1 MREDDEAFAPP
12 LCNFD
17 RRTLLSGAIVAFGG
31 FSAACPPSSSSSA
44 TDAGPAPSASSGDAD
59 VDAII
64 PVLVALAAR
73 LVPADELGP
82 GAMEADVETYFRRAL
97 VDARLANLRA
107 GLMKGCAF
115 VQLVAQREQSY
126 DFAALVPDVQDG
138 LITRFVDNTV
148 RPDGFSM
155 QTFLRAVMALT
166 LEGYLGDPRHGGNAG
181 GIGWR
186 VVGYAPEGRAQ
197 GLALQVLP

>member
-1 MREDDEAFAPP
+1 
-12 LCNFD
+12 
-17 RRTLLSGAIVAFGG
+17 
-31 FSAACPPSSSSSA
+31 
-44 TDAGPAPSASSGDAD
+44 
-59 VDAII
+59 
-64 PVLVALAAR
+64 
-73 LVPADELGP
+73 
-82 GAMEADVETYFRRAL
+82 
-97 VDARLANLRA
+97 
-107 GLMKGCAF
+107 
-115 VQLVAQREQSY
+115 
-126 DFAALVPDVQDG
+126 VPDVQDG